1 MELRKDILKIS
12 KKSRFRIIMGMG
24 FFLIAIFWV
33 ADRAFEYQDIR
44 PFDWLYFSFFIFS
57 GIIHTYEGFG
67 YSFSKLFGKAF
78 VLIDQDVIRIKTGVL
93 EKEQFITWNEV
104 VSVHYKAGIF
114 EMRRLDQPSV
124 VFKLSGLEYSLIQ
137 QIKELISL
145 ISKEKGIS
153 ASI

>member
-1 MELRKDILKIS
+1 MEFRKDLLKIS
-12 KKSRFRIIMGMG
+12 EKSLFRIIMGMG

-44 PFDWLYFSFFIFS
+44 PFDWLYFGFFIFS
-57 GIIHTYEGFG
+57 GIIHIYEGFG
-67 YSFSKLFGKAF
+67 YSVSKLFGKAF
-78 VLIDQDVIRIKTGVL
+78 VQIDRDVIRIKTGVL
-93 EKEQFITWNEV
+93 EKEQFILWNEV
-104 VSVHYKAGIF
+104 ASVHYKAGIF

-124 VFKLSGLEYSLIQ
+124 VFKLSGLEYALIQ